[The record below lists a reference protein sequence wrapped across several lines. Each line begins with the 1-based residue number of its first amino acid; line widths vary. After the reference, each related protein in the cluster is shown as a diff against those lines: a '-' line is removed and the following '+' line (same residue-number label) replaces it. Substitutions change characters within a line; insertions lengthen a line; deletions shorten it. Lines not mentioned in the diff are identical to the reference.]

1 MMDLK
6 VRDEIIDSIF
16 EVLSKHKLTIK
27 DIEIISKEILWR
39 SEGCYYL
46 EMKTSSKNSSVERK

>member
-16 EVLSKHKLTIK
+16 DILSKYKLTLR
-27 DIEIISKEILWR
+27 DIETISKEIMWR
-39 SEGCYYL
+39 AEDCYYL
-46 EMKTSSKNSSVERK
+46 ALKTSSKNSSVERN

>member
-6 VRDEIIDSIF
+6 VKDEIMDSIF
-16 EVLSKHKLTIK
+16 DILSKHKLTIK

-39 SEGCYYL
+39 AEGCYYL
-46 EMKTSSKNSSVERK
+46 AMTTSKKNTSEK

>member
-6 VRDEIIDSIF
+6 VKDEIMDSIF
-16 EVLSKHKLTIK
+16 DILSKHKLTIK

-39 SEGCYYL
+39 AEGCYYL
-46 EMKTSSKNSSVERK
+46 SMTTSKKNTSEK